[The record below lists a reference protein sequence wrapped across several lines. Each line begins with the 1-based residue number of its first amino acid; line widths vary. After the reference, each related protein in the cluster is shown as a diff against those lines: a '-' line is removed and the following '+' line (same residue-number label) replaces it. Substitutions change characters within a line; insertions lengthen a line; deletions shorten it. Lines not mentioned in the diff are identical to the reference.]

1 MKMTQNG
8 YSLVIGVDVSKA
20 KLDLAWGAEGPT
32 ETIKNTDNQIARLL
46 IKKIEDPDKTLIVM
60 EATGGY
66 ESRLVDSLHKAKL
79 SLAVVNPRRV
89 RDFANGIGVD
99 AKTDPIDAKLIAYY
113 GEVVKPK
120 EHVAKSESLKMLEA
134 LVTRR
139 RQLLNLINQENNR
152 LQQTREKEIQ
162 KLIKQSLK
170 TLGKQLKTVDRL
182 IKDAVEADQENAR
195 KIEILRS
202 AKGVGPVTVSTLIAE
217 LPELGQLNRGQI
229 SKLVGVA
236 PMNNDS
242 GKKSGKRKTM
252 GGRSSVRRTLYMAT
266 LTAIRWN
273 PAIKAFYI
281 RLLAKGKPKK
291 LAITAAMRKF
301 LTILNQLIKNDELW
315 MNRLAPGPVK

>member
-1 MKMTQNG
+1 M
-8 YSLVIGVDVSKA
+8 SHFLVIGVDVSKA
-20 KLDLAWGAEGPT
+20 KLDLAWGAQGPT
-32 ETIKNTDNQIARLL
+32 ETIKNTSDQIARLL
-46 IKKIEDPDKTLIVM
+46 IKKIEDPANTLIVM

-66 ESRLVDSLHKAKL
+66 ESRLVDLLHEAKL

-120 EHVAKSESLKMLEA
+120 EQVEKTPALKTLEA

-162 KLIKQSLK
+162 KLIKQILKSLE
-170 TLGKQLKTVDRL
+170 KQLEKVDCL
-182 IKDAVEADQENAR
+182 IGKAVEADQENAR

-202 AKGVGPVTVSTLIAE
+202 AKGVGPVTVSTLVAE

-242 GKKSGKRKTM
+242 GKMSGKRKTI

-266 LTAIRWN
+266 LVATRWN
-273 PAIKAFYI
+273 PVIKAFYT

-291 LAITAAMRKF
+291 LALTAAMRKF
-301 LTILNQLIKNDELW
+301 LTILNHLVKSDELW
-315 MNRLAPGPVK
+315 ENRLAPHPSK